1 MSDTRKDPDQLER
14 QVDDA
19 RANLSQTVDALGAQ
33 LSPGQLI
40 DQVFNMTK
48 EQGGEFASKLGQ
60 QAKDN
65 PLALVL
71 TGIGMTWL
79 MAGSG
84 PSTDKLHQQLHKASN
99 NTGYSGSPSPSTSTS
114 TSYPGSASGSTS
126 YPGSSTSSTVA
137 SRMQSGVDS
146 GKDTL
151 KAGADA
157 MKSGLDSTKDTL
169 HAGADAMR
177 SGADAARQRAATLGS
192 QFEQTLRD
200 QPLVMSGLGIALGAA
215 LGAMLP
221 ASELEDR
228 FMGETSD
235 QAKTKAADTL
245 SSKYDEGREKLKEK
259 AREAEQAIKR

>member
-1 MSDTRKDPDQLER
+1 MSDARKDPDQLER
-14 QVDDA
+14 QVDEA
-19 RANLSQTVDALGAQ
+19 RAHLSQTVDALGAQ

-40 DQVFNMTK
+40 DQVFSMTK
-48 EQGGEFASKLGQ
+48 EQGGEFAAKLGQ

-65 PLALVL
+65 PLALIL
-71 TGIGMTWL
+71 TGVGMTWL

-84 PSTDKLHQQLHKASN
+84 PSTDKLHQQLQRASS
-99 NTGYSGSPSPSTSTS
+99 NTGYSGS
-114 TSYPGSASGSTS
+114 SA
-126 YPGSSTSSTVA
+126 SSTVA

-157 MKSGLDSTKDTL
+157 MKSGVDSTKESL
-169 HAGADAMR
+169 QAGADAVK
-177 SGADAARQRAATLGS
+177 SGADAARQGAAMLGS

-215 LGAMLP
+215 LGALLP

-235 QAKTKAADTL
+235 QAKATAADTL